1 MARDK
6 GSRRLLKFW
15 FVLAF
20 TFGTI
25 TGALALKYLHAQGTL
40 WIVLFFGAIAGA
52 VAIFEQFGEPR
63 GRKLRT
69 PVSPSRWGRRVQPF
83 EPAQAGQPKAS
94 RATRPASR
102 HHRQEKRRAPVLRHL
117 LNPPTPVTS

>member
-20 TFGTI
+20 TFGAV

-40 WIVLFFGAIAGA
+40 WIVLFFGAVAGA
-52 VAIFEQFGEPR
+52 VAIFEQFGEPL

-83 EPAQAGQPKAS
+83 EPVKPRK
-94 RATRPASR
+94 PAA
-102 HHRQEKRRAPVLRHL
+102 HKHPARRAQLHAITGKK
-117 LNPPTPVTS
+117 NAEPPSSGTP